1 MRDRLIDSWTEED
14 ILKLH
19 ADIVTTFMKSNEEHG
34 INAAIEYANYLK
46 YRGLDNQNYPM
57 FLDLLLHE
65 NEEVIHAL
73 LADGVVFDQF
83 KKLQR
88 TYYLVKTCFE
98 LFKKFVPGRVYDV
111 TLETL
116 LRVLRQH
123 YRNATVGYK
132 LYSPSIDELNAIG
145 KFLNK
150 SKPQTDRLNRI
161 ILDIFADLG
170 ELSSK
175 DTKDHSIDR
184 VGAHANRIRS
194 AFLDNQATL
203 GEAIPVGINNHKESR
218 AESQVKKRAL
228 F

>member
-1 MRDRLIDSWTEED
+1 LRERLIDSWSEED

-34 INAAIEYANYLK
+34 IYAAVEYANYLK

-65 NEEVIHAL
+65 NQEVIQAL
-73 LADGVVFDQF
+73 LADGVIFDQF

-88 TYYLVKTCFE
+88 TFELVKTCFE
-98 LFKKFVPGRVYDV
+98 LLRKFVPGNIYKM

-116 LRVLRQH
+116 LRVLKQH
-123 YRNATVGYK
+123 YRNASVGYM

-145 KFLNK
+145 KFLDK
-150 SKPQTDRLNRI
+150 SKPQTDKLNRL

-170 ELSSK
+170 ELASK
-175 DTKDHSIDR
+175 DIKDHRIDR
-184 VGAHANRIRS
+184 IGAHANRVRS

-203 GEAIPVGINNHKESR
+203 GEAIPAGIMTR
-218 AESQVKKRAL
+218 GT
-228 F
+228 